1 MSYLETKDL
10 KKGGVYHIKNN
21 YARNL
26 DEVWFNNSKLINIEE
41 DWSEPI
47 ILTFMLENG
56 KELVIDGDFV
66 SKTSGEH
73 KSQRKYQ
80 IIASKTLEY

>member
-21 YARNL
+21 YAQNL
-26 DEVWFNNSKLINIEE
+26 DELWFNNSKLINIEE
-41 DWSEPI
+41 DWAEPI

-56 KELVIDGDFV
+56 KEIVIDGDFV
-66 SKTSGEH
+66 SKASGEH
-73 KSQRKYQ
+73 KSQKRYQ
-80 IIASKTLEY
+80 IIAA